1 MRPSPT
7 HWRKRQAADHLIL
20 HRTLYA
26 DKASKVSERIDLSKP
41 IL

>member
-1 MRPSPT
+1 MR
-7 HWRKRQAADHLIL
+7 WLL